1 MCLRYVRPDF
11 TIRERF
17 LCFAEATDLTGMGL
31 SVQLLRIL
39 RECHIDTN
47 NMVGQGYDGAA
58 VMSGHIQKHIR
69 EQCPSAVYVHCA
81 SHPLNLCLLKAS
93 QVPDIR
99 KALTVMH
106 ELAGLY
112 CGSNK
117 RLLHP
122 QERIQEECP
131 ESTHTRLKMHCTT
144 RWVEKQEAV
153 RIFKERLPAIR
164 VSLEQICIW
173 PHQDCSGK
181 ALIFE
186 SGLNGAFLVVL
197 EILSSVLEVTKPL
210 SVKLQSESQDIHHA
224 MEGVLDAVN
233 VLQQLR
239 YDGPAYDRI
248 IQRAQEL
255 HGSEIAMPRMTGRQ
269 LHRANHTGSDT
280 RQYYRREV
288 FLPFIDV

>member
-1 MCLRYVRPDF
+1 
-11 TIRERF
+11 
-17 LCFAEATDLTGMGL
+17 MGL

-58 VMSGHIQKHIR
+58 AMSGHMNGVQKHIR

-164 VSLEQICIW
+164 VSLEQIFIW

-288 FLPFIDV
+288 FLPFIDVCL